1 MNKKRTGLAHIFF
14 KKKSMTSASD
24 YTDCKYHGGGYLPLT
39 LYSFGLKLQHL
50 TCKSFSR
57 A

>member
-39 LYSFGLKLQHL
+39 LHSFGLKLQHL